1 MISPD
6 TAKPLQH
13 CNYYRSVA
21 AVICFTLCLVGM
33 VFSSP
38 GATAPV
44 IKSSSIPSLSTRQGL
59 SQDSINDILI
69 DDTGFVWL
77 ATQGGLDRWDGHHL
91 VNIAGPDNILVN
103 ASIEKLFLDGQDR
116 LWISS
121 LESGVFTLDLTTS
134 EVSLAID
141 RPGLATYQWIQSAVD
156 FKENTHGELFVALEH
171 EVVKVTADGG
181 LEVVYTLP
189 EALRNNEDIIRAIY
203 PASRYLFVATSAG
216 VYALN
221 LTYEGA
227 EVGSD
232 EGTLD
237 KRTQEVNYLG
247 DITADV
253 NNQNVKF
260 LMSDSQNRLWLGTV
274 KGLFKAD
281 LTSLQN
287 DLDDG
292 EQTTFS
298 AVNTQQNIWQIVP
311 DGSNSFWLATNEGL
325 FSLRKE
331 TSGSWRSVHM
341 LEAQIGEQQ
350 LAKSKIRTIAKDKLN
365 TLWLGT
371 EMGGAMLW
379 TPDNQNITHIQ
390 NLVGDPQPP
399 LTNNIV
405 WSLYEDSDEILW
417 AGTGNGL
424 TRLDLT
430 NLESTMFL
438 QQPPALADQAEIE
451 QILPTADKNTLYIR
465 SYGKVQLFN
474 KLTGQTMSLPVADQQ
489 DAEILAGWV
498 YGLAVDTRGRLYFLS
513 HDYYRYDPET
523 QTVEKLEFADE
534 QLQAA
539 DSGYF
544 LGTAEALDNNMLLS
558 TADGVWAVDTQT
570 LSSRLLYEYLPAE
583 KASGASATSWE
594 IQDDVLWLGFPRFGL
609 LGIDIESGRVIRRF
623 NSDNLLKTDIVYG
636 IKADEQGSLW
646 FSSHQGVFR
655 FSPENRLIKEF
666 VYGRELNVSEFNDGA
681 ALILHDGRIAYGS
694 TGGIAIF
701 DPSALSDGNAIQRP
715 EQPMVIS
722 GISLDSRNLP
732 LPMKNLS
739 DTHLDLHH
747 DDFGIEIHFSSIL
760 ASFNAAD
767 NYVYE
772 LNRNGRLLSQSV
784 TSEGKAAF
792 AFLGPGDYQFK
803 VAPTTERYDYNVT
816 PGVLT
821 FTIPYPPFR
830 SPFAYAVY
838 LLLFIAAVWAYIRF
852 RQQSI
857 EKLAR
862 TERQLKVMGEAFTQT
877 RDWVIVFDEKML
889 PMAVNPAFCRALGL
903 SENDTADEALSQL
916 YRRKP
921 AIRQQMYEPLLSLEP
936 GGFIRRE
943 TTVHA
948 ADGHHHDVIIDISAV
963 ADENKPDCI
972 DYYLMVFSDISEQKE
987 AERKLVKMASYD
999 SLTGLL
1005 NRNLL
1010 LDRLSHAIENAQ
1022 DDGTKVAVLFIDL
1035 DRFKG
1040 INDSLGHGVGDKLL
1054 KVIAERMTSLSSHQ
1068 DTVARLGG
1076 DEFVIVRERVECTDT
1091 LSSFVAHLI
1100 ETVETPIAVDGEI
1113 LCISCSIGISFYPDD
1128 AITPAELIKQADV
1141 AMYTAKKDTVDGFT
1155 YFTAEM
1161 NDKARQQM
1169 SLENRV
1175 KLAYQED
1182 RFYNQYQPIVDANN
1196 ATIEGVE
1203 LLLRCDMPDTPM
1215 SPGEFIPVLEQLRY
1229 IVDVTR
1235 MAIVRALDDLARW
1248 QHQGF
1253 HGYVSVNISALQ
1265 FKAELHLDTL
1275 RRMLYE
1281 RNLTERSMRFEITE
1295 GLLMEDS
1302 EFAQAQIRE
1311 FQDAGFLFSLDD
1323 FGTGYSSLSYLKK
1336 FPLDVLKIDKSFIEE
1351 VDVDSQA
1358 AALVKTTIELAK
1370 TFNMECVAEGVETL
1384 TQAETLQLFGCY
1396 NHQGFFYSR
1405 PLPADQITAL
1415 IEQHWP
1421 DVSSV

>member
-6 TAKPLQH
+6 TAKPVQL
-13 CNYYRSVA
+13 CNYRPFLYGVMVA
-21 AVICFTLCLVGM
+21 ALLLFEV
-33 VFSSP
+33 VFS
-38 GATAPV
+38 GAIAAAPV
-44 IKSSSIPSLSTRQGL
+44 IKSSSIPTLSTRQGL

-69 DDTGFVWL
+69 DDTGYVWI

-91 VNIAGPDNILVN
+91 INIGGPDNILVN
-103 ASIEKLFLDGQDR
+103 ASVERLYLDSHDQ

-134 EVSLAID
+134 EVSLTIN
-141 RPGLATYQWIQSAVD
+141 RPGLSSYQWVQAAVD
-156 FKENTHGELFVALEH
+156 FKEDSHGDLFVALEH
-171 EVVKVTADGG
+171 EIVKVKREAGS
-181 LEVVYTLP
+181 EVVYSLP
-189 EALRNNEDIIRAIY
+189 ASLRQNEDIIRAIY
-203 PASRYLFVATSAG
+203 PASDYLFIATSAG
-216 VYALN
+216 LYALN
-221 LTYEGA
+221 LHHDEARGA
-227 EVGSD
+227 
-232 EGTLD
+232 
-237 KRTQEVNYLG
+237 RTTEQEDRQAQKVDYLG
-247 DITADV
+247 DIPADV
-253 NNQNVKF
+253 NNQNAKF
-260 LMSDSQNRLWLGTV
+260 LMADQQNRLWLGTV
-274 KGLFKAD
+274 KGLFKID
-281 LTSLQN
+281 LTTLQN
-287 DLDDG
+287 DL
-292 EQTTFS
+292 
-298 AVNTQQNIWQIVP
+298 VNARQPEFDVVNSQQNIWQIVP

-331 TSGSWRSVHM
+331 ISGSWRSIHM
-341 LEAQIGEQQ
+341 LEAQSGERQ
-350 LAKSKIRTIAKDKLN
+350 LAKAKIKTIAKDKLN

-390 NLVGDPQPP
+390 NLVSDPEPP
-399 LTNNIV
+399 LTNNII
-405 WSLYEDSDEILW
+405 WSLYEDDEDILW

-430 NLESTMFL
+430 TLESSMFL
-438 QQPPALADQAEIE
+438 HDPSAQFDEAEIA
-451 QILPTADKNTLYIR
+451 QILPAGNNKLYLRTA
-465 SYGKVQLFN
+465 GKVKIFN
-474 KLTGQTMSLPVADQQ
+474 KLTGEAGPLPVNSQQAAD
-489 DAEILAGWV
+489 ILKGWI
-498 YGLAVDTRGRLYFLS
+498 YGMSVDTQGRLYFLS
-513 HDYYRYDPET
+513 HNYYRYDPST
-523 QTVEKLEFADE
+523 QTVEKLAFSDPR
-534 QLQAA
+534 LQ
-539 DSGYF
+539 DGYSGYF
-544 LGTAEALDNNMLLS
+544 LGTAAELDNNMLLS
-558 TADGVWAVDTQT
+558 TSDGVWAVDTQT
-570 LSSRLLYEYLPAE
+570 LETRLLYEYLPAE
-583 KASGASATSWE
+583 KASDASATSWE
-594 IQDDVLWLGFPRFGL
+594 IQEGILWLGFPRFGL
-609 LGIDIESGRVIRRF
+609 LGIDLDSGRVIRRF

-636 IKADEQGSLW
+636 IKADKQGSLW

-681 ALILHDGRIAYGS
+681 ALILNDGRIAYGS

-701 DPSALSDGNAIQRP
+701 DPSALKDGTAIQRP

-722 GISLDSRNLP
+722 GVSLDSRDLP

-739 DTHLDLHH
+739 NSHLDLHH

-760 ASFNAAD
+760 ASFDAAD

-784 TSEGKAAF
+784 TAEGKAAF
-792 AFLGPGDYQFK
+792 AFLGPGEYQFK

-821 FTIPYPPFR
+821 FTIPYPPFQ
-830 SPFAYAVY
+830 SPLAYTVY
-838 LLLFIAAVWAYIRF
+838 VILFVAAAWGYVRF
-852 RQQSI
+852 RQKAVEQ
-857 EKLAR
+857 LAR
-862 TERQLKVMGEAFTQT
+862 TERQLKVMGEAFSQT

-903 SENDTADEALSQL
+903 SEHDTADDALSQL

-921 AIRQQMYEPLLSLEP
+921 AIRQQIYEPLLSLEP
-936 GGFIRRE
+936 GGFIKRE

-948 ADGHHHDVIIDISAV
+948 ADGRHHDVIIDISAV
-963 ADENKPDCI
+963 ADDSKPDCV

-1010 LDRLSHAIENAQ
+1010 LDRLSHAIDNAQ
-1022 DDGTKVAVLFIDL
+1022 EDATKVAVLFIDL

-1054 KVIAERMTSLSSHQ
+1054 KVIAERMISLSSHQ

-1100 ETVETPIAVDGEI
+1100 ETVETPIAIDGEI

-1128 AITPAELIKQADV
+1128 AVTPAELIKQADV

-1161 NDKARQQM
+1161 NDRARQQM
-1169 SLENRV
+1169 VLENRV

-1182 RFYNQYQPIVDANN
+1182 RFYNQYQPIVDALSGN
-1196 ATIEGVE
+1196 IEGVE
-1203 LLLRCDMPDTPM
+1203 LLLRCDMPDAPMTPC
-1215 SPGEFIPVLEQLRY
+1215 EFIPVLEQLRY

-1235 MAIVRALDDLARW
+1235 MAIVRALDDLACW
-1248 QHQGF
+1248 QEQGF

-1265 FKAELHLDTL
+1265 FKVELHLDAL
-1275 RRMLYE
+1275 RKMMYE

-1302 EFAQAQIRE
+1302 ELAQARIKE

-1351 VDVDSQA
+1351 VDADPQA

-1384 TQAETLQLFGCY
+1384 SQAETLQLFGCY
-1396 NHQGFFYSR
+1396 NHQGYYYSK
-1405 PLPADQITAL
+1405 PVPADQITAL
-1415 IEQHWP
+1415 IKQHWSE
-1421 DVSSV
+1421 VSSV